1 MVIVSMCTC
10 LIHESLTRIPGLTYR
25 RRLGAWAIWF
35 LLGGIGL
42 VGCGPLEP
50 IVEQEV
56 SDLQLTV
63 DTLKTSIRD
72 SQRTIAEL
80 RSELE
85 SRRQEL
91 ADSQIARAQMEGRI
105 REAERRLTE
114 ARHII
119 DLQREE
125 LTSSRTERQRVS
137 QAGTALQNQ
146 LKQLQKQLS
155 KMGKQFERGGET
167 GAAPANLSSANTRPS
182 AVRPVNM
189 DSSPHGAEKSRVAVA
204 PAEAL
209 PSAAIIDGGER
220 SVAAADNPTSLSV
233 KPGDTLWS
241 IAKRFH
247 TTVQELM
254 VANEL
259 ADNRIL
265 IGQAIRLPG
274 HVASGTSPLDKT
286 E

>member
-1 MVIVSMCTC
+1 MLSMR
-10 LIHESLTRIPGLTYR
+10 IGSVHELLTRTPALTCR
-25 RRLGAWAIWF
+25 RGLGAWAIWF
-35 LLGGIGL
+35 LLGGMGL

-63 DTLKTSIRD
+63 DTLKTSLRD

-80 RSELE
+80 RLELD

-114 ARHII
+114 ARHVI

-146 LKQLQKQLS
+146 LKQLQKQLA

-167 GAAPANLSSANTRPS
+167 GAAPANLSSTNTRPP
-182 AVRPVNM
+182 AVRSVNM
-189 DSSPHGAEKSRVAVA
+189 DSSHHGAEKSRMAVA
-204 PAEAL
+204 PAEIL
-209 PSAAIIDGGER
+209 PSETMIDGGEH
-220 SVAAADNPTSLSV
+220 SMAAADYPASISV

-241 IAKRFH
+241 IAQRFH
-247 TTVQELM
+247 TTVQELI

-259 ADNRIL
+259 HDKRIL
-265 IGQAIRLPG
+265 IGQALRLPSRA
-274 HVASGTSPLDKT
+274 ASGASPLDKA

>member
-1 MVIVSMCTC
+1 MLSMR
-10 LIHESLTRIPGLTYR
+10 IGSVHELLTRIPALTCR
-25 RRLGAWAIWF
+25 RVLGAWAIWL
-35 LLGGIGL
+35 LLGGMGL

-63 DTLKTSIRD
+63 DTLKTSLRD

-80 RSELE
+80 RSELD

-114 ARHII
+114 ARHVI

-146 LKQLQKQLS
+146 LKQLQKQLA

-167 GAAPANLSSANTRPS
+167 GAAPANLSSTNTRPP
-182 AVRPVNM
+182 AVRSVNM
-189 DSSPHGAEKSRVAVA
+189 DSSHHGAEKSRVAVA
-204 PAEAL
+204 PAEIL
-209 PSAAIIDGGER
+209 PSEAGIDGGEH
-220 SVAAADNPTSLSV
+220 SMAAADYPASISV

-241 IAKRFH
+241 IAQRFH
-247 TTVQELM
+247 ITVQELI

-259 ADNRIL
+259 HDKRIL
-265 IGQAIRLPG
+265 IGQALRLPIRA
-274 HVASGTSPLDKT
+274 ASGASPLDKA

>member
-1 MVIVSMCTC
+1 MLSMRTC
-10 LIHESLTRIPGLTYR
+10 SVHEWPARVPRFTCR
-25 RRLGAWAIWF
+25 RGLGAWAIWF
-35 LLGGIGL
+35 VLGGTAF

-63 DTLKTSIRD
+63 DTLKTSLRD

-80 RSELE
+80 RLELE

-91 ADSQIARAQMEGRI
+91 ADSQIARAQMDGRI
-105 REAERRLTE
+105 REAERRLME

-146 LKQLQKQLS
+146 LKQLQKQLA
-155 KMGKQFERGGET
+155 KMGKQFERGGEI
-167 GAAPANLSSANTRPS
+167 GAAPANLSSTNTPQP
-182 AVRPVNM
+182 AVRPVNL
-189 DSSPHGAEKSRVAVA
+189 DSAHKPGAEKPWVAVA
-204 PAEAL
+204 PADTL
-209 PSAAIIDGGER
+209 PSEANIDGGER
-220 SVAAADNPTSLSV
+220 PVAATDYPASLSV

-241 IAKRFH
+241 IAQRFH

-265 IGQAIRLPG
+265 IGQALRLPSRI
-274 HVASGTSPLDKT
+274 ASGTSPLEKA

>member
-1 MVIVSMCTC
+1 MVSMCKCAVHNLLVRT
-10 LIHESLTRIPGLTYR
+10 PGLMCR
-25 RRLGAWAIWF
+25 RGLGIWAIWF
-35 LLGGIGL
+35 LLGGVGL

-63 DTLKTSIRD
+63 DTLKTSLRE

-91 ADSQIARAQMEGRI
+91 ADSQIARAQMDGRI

-137 QAGTALQNQ
+137 LAGTALQNQ
-146 LKQLQKQLS
+146 LKQLQKQLA
-155 KMGKQFERGGET
+155 KMGKQFERGGEA
-167 GAAPANLSSANTRPS
+167 GAAPANLSSTNTRPP
-182 AVRPVNM
+182 AVRPVTI
-189 DSSPHGAEKSRVAVA
+189 DSSHHGAEKSRVAVA
-204 PAEAL
+204 PAGAL
-209 PSAAIIDGGER
+209 PSEAIIDGGEH
-220 SVAAADNPTSLSV
+220 SVEAVDYPASLSV

-241 IAKRFH
+241 IAQRFH

-254 VANEL
+254 AANEL
-259 ADNRIL
+259 HDNRIL
-265 IGQAIRLPG
+265 IGQALRLPSR
-274 HVASGTSPLDKT
+274 VASGMSPLDKA

>member
-1 MVIVSMCTC
+1 MVSMRICSVYEL
-10 LIHESLTRIPGLTYR
+10 LIRIPGLTR
-25 RRLGAWAIWF
+25 RRGLSAWAIWF
-35 LLGGIGL
+35 VLGGTGL

-63 DTLKTSIRD
+63 DTLKTSLRD
-72 SQRTIAEL
+72 SQRTIGEL

-91 ADSQIARAQMEGRI
+91 AGSQIARAQMEGRI

-146 LKQLQKQLS
+146 LKQLQKQLA

-167 GAAPANLSSANTRPS
+167 GAEPANLSSTDTRPPS
-182 AVRPVNM
+182 VRPVNM
-189 DSSPHGAEKSRVAVA
+189 DSSRHGSEKSRVAVA

-209 PSAAIIDGGER
+209 PPEAITDGGGH
-220 SVAAADNPTSLSV
+220 SVAAADYPTSLSV

-241 IAKRFH
+241 IAQRFH

-254 VANEL
+254 VVNEL
-259 ADNRIL
+259 HDKRIL
-265 IGQAIRLPG
+265 IGQALRLPSR
-274 HVASGTSPLDKT
+274 VASGASPLDKA

>member
-1 MVIVSMCTC
+1 MNGYV
-10 LIHESLTRIPGLTYR
+10 LLLWGP
-25 RRLGAWAIWF
+25 LG
-35 LLGGIGL
+35 LLG
-42 VGCGPLEP
+42 CGALEP
-50 IVEQEV
+50 VVEQEV

-63 DTLKTSIRD
+63 DTLKTSLRD
-72 SQRTIAEL
+72 AQRTVAEL

-91 ADSQIARAQMEGRI
+91 ADSQIARAHLDGRI

-114 ARHII
+114 ARHVI

-125 LTSSRTERQRVS
+125 LSSSRVERQRVA
-137 QAGTALQNQ
+137 QTGAALQNQ

-155 KMGKQFERGGET
+155 KIGKPSDRAGDT
-167 GAAPANLSSANTRPS
+167 GAAPANLSSAKVRPS

-189 DSSPHGAEKSRVAVA
+189 DATERNVELPYPAVA
-204 PAEAL
+204 PPAMVQADERGEGETAGVAE
-209 PSAAIIDGGER
+209 DGAR
-220 SVAAADNPTSLSV
+220 SSLSV

-241 IAKRFH
+241 IAQRFH
-247 TTVQELM
+247 TTVQDLK

-259 ADNRIL
+259 KDNRIHV
-265 IGQAIRLPG
+265 GQALRLPNR
-274 HVASGTSPLDKT
+274 VPSGTPSLDKS

>member
-1 MVIVSMCTC
+1 MGVWI
-10 LIHESLTRIPGLTYR
+10 L
-25 RRLGAWAIWF
+25 WF
-35 LLGGIGL
+35 SLGGMGL

-63 DTLKTSIRD
+63 DTLKTSLRD
-72 SQRTIAEL
+72 SQRTITEL

-137 QAGTALQNQ
+137 QAGAALQNQ
-146 LKQLQKQLS
+146 LKQLQKQLA

-167 GAAPANLSSANTRPS
+167 GAAPANLSSATTRPS
-182 AVRPVNM
+182 AVRPVTM
-189 DSSPHGAEKSRVAVA
+189 ESSPRGVEIPRVAVA
-204 PAEAL
+204 PLEAL
-209 PSAAIIDGGER
+209 PSDASIDDGED
-220 SVAAADNPTSLSV
+220 SMAAASHPTSLSV
-233 KPGDTLWS
+233 KPGDTLWG

-247 TTVQELM
+247 TTVQDLM
-254 VANEL
+254 AANEL
-259 ADNRIL
+259 TGTRIL
-265 IGQAIRLPG
+265 IGQAIRLPR
-274 HVASGTSPLDKT
+274 HVASETAPLDKA

>member
-1 MVIVSMCTC
+1 MLSMRICSVHTL
-10 LIHESLTRIPGLTYR
+10 LIRIPGLMCR
-25 RRLGAWAIWF
+25 RGLSAWAIWF

-63 DTLKTSIRD
+63 DTLKSSLRD

-137 QAGTALQNQ
+137 QTGTALQNQ
-146 LKQLQKQLS
+146 LKQLQKQLA

-167 GAAPANLSSANTRPS
+167 GAAPANLSSTDTRPPS
-182 AVRPVNM
+182 VRPVNM
-189 DSSPHGAEKSRVAVA
+189 DSSRHGSEKSRVAVA

-209 PSAAIIDGGER
+209 PSEAIIDDGGH
-220 SVAAADNPTSLSV
+220 SVAAADYPTSLSV

-241 IAKRFH
+241 IAQRFH

-254 VANEL
+254 VVNEL
-259 ADNRIL
+259 HDNRIL
-265 IGQAIRLPG
+265 IGQALRLPSR
-274 HVASGTSPLDKT
+274 VASGASPLDKA

>member
-1 MVIVSMCTC
+1 MLVLWLMI
-10 LIHESLTRIPGLTYR
+10 
-25 RRLGAWAIWF
+25 GA
-35 LLGGIGL
+35 IGF

-63 DTLKTSIRD
+63 DTLKTSLRD

-91 ADSQIARAQMEGRI
+91 ADSQIARAQMDGRI

-146 LKQLQKQLS
+146 LKQLQKQLA

-167 GAAPANLSSANTRPS
+167 GIAPANLSSTNTRAS

-189 DSSPHGAEKSRVAVA
+189 DSTNPGADLPRVAAA
-204 PAEAL
+204 PAEIFPAQ
-209 PSAAIIDGGER
+209 AAIDAGGLPIAP
-220 SVAAADNPTSLSV
+220 VDYPASLSV

-247 TTVQELM
+247 ITVEELM
-254 VANEL
+254 VVNEL
-259 ADNRIL
+259 HDNRIL
-265 IGQAIRLPG
+265 IGQAIRLPSRI
-274 HVASGTSPLDKT
+274 ASGLSPLDKA

>member
-1 MVIVSMCTC
+1 MLFMRICSVHG
-10 LIHESLTRIPGLTYR
+10 LLARIPGLTSR
-25 RRLGAWAIWF
+25 RRLGAWTIWF
-35 LLGGIGL
+35 LLGGTGL

-63 DTLKTSIRD
+63 DTLKTSLRD

-146 LKQLQKQLS
+146 LKQLQKQLA

-167 GAAPANLSSANTRPS
+167 GAAPANLSSTNARPP

-189 DSSPHGAEKSRVAVA
+189 DSSHHGAEKTRVAVA

-209 PSAAIIDGGER
+209 PSDAIVDGGAR
-220 SVAAADNPTSLSV
+220 SVAAADYPASHSV

-241 IAKRFH
+241 IAQRFH

-265 IGQAIRLPG
+265 IGQALRLPSR
-274 HVASGTSPLDKT
+274 VSSGLSPLDKA

>member
-1 MVIVSMCTC
+1 MLSMRTC
-10 LIHESLTRIPGLTYR
+10 SLHESPVRVPRLRWR
-25 RRLGAWAIWF
+25 RGLGAWAIWF
-35 LLGGIGL
+35 LLGGTGL

-63 DTLKTSIRD
+63 DTLKTSLRD

-125 LTSSRTERQRVS
+125 LSSSRTERQRVS

-146 LKQLQKQLS
+146 LKQLQKQLA

-167 GAAPANLSSANTRPS
+167 GAAPANLSSTNARPP

-189 DSSPHGAEKSRVAVA
+189 DSSHHGDEKTRVAVA

-209 PSAAIIDGGER
+209 PSDAIVDGGER
-220 SVAAADNPTSLSV
+220 SVAAADYPASLSV

-241 IAKRFH
+241 IAQRFH

-254 VANEL
+254 AANEL

-265 IGQAIRLPG
+265 IGQALRLPSR
-274 HVASGTSPLDKT
+274 VASGTSPLDKA

>member
-1 MVIVSMCTC
+1 MLSMRLCSV
-10 LIHESLTRIPGLTYR
+10 HELLTRIPGLACR
-25 RRLGAWAIWF
+25 RRLGAWAIWC

-63 DTLKTSIRD
+63 DTLKTSLRD
-72 SQRTIAEL
+72 SQRTIGEL
-80 RSELE
+80 RSEIE

-155 KMGKQFERGGET
+155 KMGKQFERGAET

-182 AVRPVNM
+182 AGRPVSM
-189 DSSPHGAEKSRVAVA
+189 DSPPHGAEKSRVAVA

-209 PSAAIIDGGER
+209 PSEASIDGREH
-220 SVAAADNPTSLSV
+220 SAADHPTSLSV

-241 IAKRFH
+241 IAQRFH

-265 IGQAIRLPG
+265 IGQALRLPG
-274 HVASGTSPLDKT
+274 HVASGTPPLDKA

>member
-1 MVIVSMCTC
+1 V
-10 LIHESLTRIPGLTYR
+10 
-25 RRLGAWAIWF
+25 WAIWL
-35 LLGGIGL
+35 LLGGAGL
-42 VGCGPLEP
+42 AGCGPLEP

-63 DTLKTSIRD
+63 DTLKTSLRD

-137 QAGTALQNQ
+137 QAGAALQSQ
-146 LKQLQKQLS
+146 LKQLQKQLA
-155 KMGKQFERGGET
+155 KMGKQFERGGESG

-189 DSSPHGAEKSRVAVA
+189 DPSHHDVEKVRVAAV
-204 PAEAL
+204 PAEA
-209 PSAAIIDGGER
+209 PASDVSIDGEELPK
-220 SVAAADNPTSLSV
+220 APADYPTSLSV
-233 KPGDTLWS
+233 KPGDTLWG
-241 IAKRFH
+241 IAQRFH

-254 VANEL
+254 AVNEL
-259 ADNRIL
+259 ADTRIL
-265 IGQAIRLPG
+265 IGQALRLPSR
-274 HVASGTSPLDKT
+274 VASGASPLDKA

>member
-1 MVIVSMCTC
+1 MVSMCIC
-10 LIHESLTRIPGLTYR
+10 SVYEWLTRIPGLTR
-25 RRLGAWAIWF
+25 RRGLAVCGICF
-35 LLGGIGL
+35 LLGGTGL

-63 DTLKTSIRD
+63 DTLKTSLRD
-72 SQRTIAEL
+72 SQRTIGEL

-146 LKQLQKQLS
+146 LKQLQKQLA
-155 KMGKQFERGGET
+155 KMGKQLERGGEA
-167 GAAPANLSSANTRPS
+167 GAAPASLSSTDTRPPS
-182 AVRPVNM
+182 VRPVNM
-189 DSSPHGAEKSRVAVA
+189 DSSRHGSERSRAAVA
-204 PAEAL
+204 QAEAL
-209 PSAAIIDGGER
+209 PPDVITDGGGH
-220 SVAAADNPTSLSV
+220 SVASADYPASLSV

-241 IAKRFH
+241 IAQRFH

-254 VANEL
+254 VVNEL
-259 ADNRIL
+259 HDKRIL
-265 IGQAIRLPG
+265 VGQALRLPSR
-274 HVASGTSPLDKT
+274 VASGISPLDKA

>member
-1 MVIVSMCTC
+1 
-10 LIHESLTRIPGLTYR
+10 
-25 RRLGAWAIWF
+25 
-35 LLGGIGL
+35 
-42 VGCGPLEP
+42 
-50 IVEQEV
+50 V

-63 DTLKTSIRD
+63 DTLKTSLRD
-72 SQRTIAEL
+72 SQRTIGEL

-146 LKQLQKQLS
+146 LKQLQKQLA

-167 GAAPANLSSANTRPS
+167 GAAPANLSSADTRPS
-182 AVRPVNM
+182 SVRPVNM
-189 DSSPHGAEKSRVAVA
+189 DSSRHGSEKSRVAVA

-209 PSAAIIDGGER
+209 PPEAITDGGGH
-220 SVAAADNPTSLSV
+220 SVAAADYPTSLSV

-241 IAKRFH
+241 IAQRFH

-254 VANEL
+254 VVNEL
-259 ADNRIL
+259 HDKRIL
-265 IGQAIRLPG
+265 IGQALRLPSR
-274 HVASGTSPLDKT
+274 VASGTSPLDKA

>member
-1 MVIVSMCTC
+1 MLSMP
-10 LIHESLTRIPGLTYR
+10 IDSVHELLPRSPRRTSQ
-25 RRLGAWAIWF
+25 RRLGVWSIWF
-35 LLGGIGL
+35 LLAGVGL
-42 VGCGPLEP
+42 AGCGPLEP

-63 DTLKTSIRD
+63 DTLKTSLRD

-85 SRRQEL
+85 FRRQEL

-137 QAGTALQNQ
+137 QAGAALQGQ
-146 LKQLQKQLS
+146 LKQLQKQLA
-155 KMGKQFERGGET
+155 KMGKQFERGGDT

-182 AVRPVNM
+182 TVRPVTM
-189 DSSPHGAEKSRVAVA
+189 DSSPHDVETSRPAVA
-204 PAEAL
+204 PVEAL
-209 PSAAIIDGGER
+209 SSNMSSNSGEGLL
-220 SVAAADNPTSLSV
+220 VPADHPASLSV

-241 IAKRFH
+241 IAQRFH

-254 VANEL
+254 AVNEL
-259 ADNRIL
+259 ANTRIL
-265 IGQAIRLPG
+265 IGQAIRLPRY
-274 HVASGTSPLDKT
+274 VASGAAPLDKA

>member
-1 MVIVSMCTC
+1 MVFMPIFSAHDMVPLMLNRMNRRC
-10 LIHESLTRIPGLTYR
+10 PGVLA
-25 RRLGAWAIWF
+25 LW
-35 LLGGIGL
+35 LMIGVIGF

-63 DTLKTSIRD
+63 DTLKTSLRD

-146 LKQLQKQLS
+146 LKQLQKQLA

-167 GAAPANLSSANTRPS
+167 GAAPANLSSTDTRPPS
-182 AVRPVNM
+182 VRPVNM
-189 DSSPHGAEKSRVAVA
+189 DSSRHGAEKSRMAVA
-204 PAEAL
+204 TAEAL
-209 PSAAIIDGGER
+209 PSEAIIDGGER
-220 SVAAADNPTSLSV
+220 SVAATDYPASLSV

-241 IAKRFH
+241 IAQRFH

-254 VANEL
+254 VVNEL
-259 ADNRIL
+259 TDNRIL
-265 IGQAIRLPG
+265 IGQALRLPSR
-274 HVASGTSPLDKT
+274 VASGTSSLDKA

>member
-1 MVIVSMCTC
+1 MRIMADSSIGALVKQVGRCMGIRWVSGYA
-10 LIHESLTRIPGLTYR
+10 LL
-25 RRLGAWAIWF
+25 
-35 LLGGIGL
+35 LLGGPLGL
-42 VGCGPLEP
+42 LGCGALEP
-50 IVEQEV
+50 VVEQEV

-63 DTLKTSIRD
+63 DTLKTSLRD
-72 SQRTIAEL
+72 SQRTVAEL

-91 ADSQIARAQMEGRI
+91 ADSQIARAQLDGRI

-114 ARHII
+114 ARHVI

-125 LTSSRTERQRVS
+125 LSSSRVERQRVA
-137 QAGTALQNQ
+137 QTGAALQSQ

-155 KMGKQFERGGET
+155 KIGKQSDRAGDP
-167 GAAPANLSSANTRPS
+167 GAAPANLSSAKVRPS

-189 DSSPHGAEKSRVAVA
+189 GVPDHNAEMPYPAVA
-204 PAEAL
+204 PPTMVQADEGG
-209 PSAAIIDGGER
+209 DGESHAVTEDGSR
-220 SVAAADNPTSLSV
+220 SSLSV

-241 IAKRFH
+241 IAQRFH
-247 TTVQELM
+247 TTVQDLK

-259 ADNRIL
+259 RDNRIH
-265 IGQAIRLPG
+265 IGQALRLPNR
-274 HVASGTSPLDKT
+274 VSSGTPSLDKS

>member
-1 MVIVSMCTC
+1 MLSMHTCSLHELPARVSRLTC
-10 LIHESLTRIPGLTYR
+10 R
-25 RRLGAWAIWF
+25 RGVGAWAIWF
-35 LLGGIGL
+35 LLGGTGL

-63 DTLKTSIRD
+63 DTLKTSLRD

-91 ADSQIARAQMEGRI
+91 ADSQIARAQMDGRI

-137 QAGTALQNQ
+137 QAGTALQDQ
-146 LKQLQKQLS
+146 LKQLQKQLA

-167 GAAPANLSSANTRPS
+167 GAAPANLSSTSTRPP

-189 DSSPHGAEKSRVAVA
+189 DSSSKHGAEKSRVAVA
-204 PAEAL
+204 PAEPL
-209 PSAAIIDGGER
+209 PSDAIIDGGER
-220 SVAAADNPTSLSV
+220 SVAAADYPVSIPV

-241 IAKRFH
+241 IAQRFH

-259 ADNRIL
+259 HDNRIL
-265 IGQAIRLPG
+265 IGQALRLPSR
-274 HVASGTSPLDKT
+274 VASRTSPLDKA

>member
-1 MVIVSMCTC
+1 MSRQFNHAALVPAYG
-10 LIHESLTRIPGLTYR
+10 LLTRRIS
-25 RRLGAWAIWF
+25 GAWTVWF
-35 LLGGIGL
+35 VMGIASFA
-42 VGCGPLEP
+42 GCGPLEP

-63 DTLKTSIRD
+63 DTLKTSLRD

-80 RSELE
+80 RAELE

-91 ADSQIARAQMEGRI
+91 ADSQIARAQMDGRI

-114 ARHII
+114 ARHVI

-125 LTSSRTERQRVS
+125 LASSRTERQRVS
-137 QAGTALQNQ
+137 QAGSALQNQ

-155 KMGKQFERGGET
+155 KMGKQFERGGEA

-189 DSSPHGAEKSRVAVA
+189 SPVNHGAEITHAAAAPSEML
-204 PAEAL
+204 PAEAVVDSGS
-209 PSAAIIDGGER
+209 PSTVPGGTSS
-220 SVAAADNPTSLSV
+220 SVSV

-241 IAKRFH
+241 IARRLH
-247 TTVQELM
+247 VTVRDLM
-254 VANEL
+254 VENEL
-259 ADNRIL
+259 PGPQIL
-265 IGQAIRLPG
+265 VGQALRIPSR
-274 HVASGTSPLDKT
+274 VASESSSLDKS

>member
-1 MVIVSMCTC
+1 MISMCTC
-10 LIHESLTRIPGLTYR
+10 AVYEWLTRIPGLTR
-25 RRLGAWAIWF
+25 RTGLVACGICF
-35 LLGGIGL
+35 LLGGTGL

-63 DTLKTSIRD
+63 DTLKTSLRD
-72 SQRTIAEL
+72 SQRTIGEL

-85 SRRQEL
+85 ARRQEL

-146 LKQLQKQLS
+146 LKQLQKQLA

-167 GAAPANLSSANTRPS
+167 GAAPANLSSADTRPPS
-182 AVRPVNM
+182 VRPVNM
-189 DSSPHGAEKSRVAVA
+189 DSRHGSEKSRVAVA

-209 PSAAIIDGGER
+209 SPEAISDGGGH
-220 SVAAADNPTSLSV
+220 SVAATDYPTSLSV

-241 IAKRFH
+241 IAQRFH

-254 VANEL
+254 VVNEL
-259 ADNRIL
+259 HDKRIL
-265 IGQAIRLPG
+265 IGQALRLPSR
-274 HVASGTSPLDKT
+274 VASGASPLDKA

>member
-1 MVIVSMCTC
+1 MLSMFIC
-10 LIHESLTRIPGLTYR
+10 LDHEWLARISGLTSR
-25 RRLGAWAIWF
+25 RRVGAWAIWF
-35 LLGGIGL
+35 LLGAVGF

-63 DTLKTSIRD
+63 DTLKTSLRD

-85 SRRQEL
+85 ARRQEL

-146 LKQLQKQLS
+146 LKQLQKQLA
-155 KMGKQFERGGET
+155 KMGKQFDRGGET
-167 GAAPANLSSANTRPS
+167 GAAPASLSSTTPRPS
-182 AVRPVNM
+182 AVRPVTM
-189 DSSPHGAEKSRVAVA
+189 DSSLHGAEKPRVAVA

-209 PSAAIIDGGER
+209 PSDAIVDGGER
-220 SVAAADNPTSLSV
+220 SVAAADYPASLSV

-241 IAKRFH
+241 IAQRFH

-254 VANEL
+254 AANEL

-265 IGQAIRLPG
+265 IGQALRLPSR
-274 HVASGTSPLDKT
+274 VASGTSPLDKA

>member
-1 MVIVSMCTC
+1 MLSMRIRSVHNLLARVSGFTC
-10 LIHESLTRIPGLTYR
+10 R
-25 RRLGAWAIWF
+25 RRLGAGTVWF
-35 LLGGIGL
+35 LLGGISL
-42 VGCGPLEP
+42 AGCGPLEP

-63 DTLKTSIRD
+63 DTLKTSLRE
-72 SQRTIAEL
+72 SQRMIAEL

-146 LKQLQKQLS
+146 LKQLQKQLA

-167 GAAPANLSSANTRPS
+167 GAAPASLSSATTRPS

-189 DSSPHGAEKSRVAVA
+189 DTSPHNAETSRADVI
-204 PAEAL
+204 PTETL
-209 PSAAIIDGGER
+209 PSDAIIDSREPL
-220 SVAAADNPTSLSV
+220 SAEAARPASLSV

-241 IAKRFH
+241 IAQRFRV
-247 TTVQELM
+247 TVQQLM

-259 ADNRIL
+259 ADSRIL
-265 IGQAIRLPG
+265 IGQALRLPSP
-274 HVASGTSPLDKT
+274 VASGTSPLDKA

>member
-1 MVIVSMCTC
+1 MLSMRICSVHAL
-10 LIHESLTRIPGLTYR
+10 LIRIPGLMCR
-25 RRLGAWAIWF
+25 RGLSAWAVWF

-63 DTLKTSIRD
+63 DTLKSSLRD

-146 LKQLQKQLS
+146 LKQLQKQLA

-167 GAAPANLSSANTRPS
+167 GAAPANLSSTDTRPPS
-182 AVRPVNM
+182 VRPVNL
-189 DSSPHGAEKSRVAVA
+189 DSSRHGSEKSRVAVA

-209 PSAAIIDGGER
+209 PSDASIDGGER
-220 SVAAADNPTSLSV
+220 SVAAADYPASLSV

-241 IAKRFH
+241 IAQRFH
-247 TTVQELM
+247 ITVQELM
-254 VANEL
+254 VVNEL
-259 ADNRIL
+259 HDNRIL
-265 IGQAIRLPG
+265 IGQALRLPSR
-274 HVASGTSPLDKT
+274 VASGASPLDKA

>member
-1 MVIVSMCTC
+1 MKVMFNCSKYNRPFRLQQC
-10 LIHESLTRIPGLTYR
+10 LAVRSAAWALSFIIGATGLT
-25 RRLGAWAIWF
+25 
-35 LLGGIGL
+35 
-42 VGCGPLEP
+42 GCGPLEP

-63 DTLKTSIRD
+63 DTLKTSLRE
-72 SQRTIAEL
+72 SQRTVAEL

-91 ADSQIARAQMEGRI
+91 ADSQIARAQMDGRI

-114 ARHII
+114 ARHVI

-125 LTSSRTERQRVS
+125 LAASRTERQRVS
-137 QAGTALQNQ
+137 QAGAALHNQ
-146 LKQLQKQLS
+146 LKQLQKQLG
-155 KMGKQFERGGET
+155 KMGKQFEHGGES
-167 GAAPANLSSANTRPS
+167 GAAPANLSSKNSHSS

-189 DSSPHGAEKSRVAVA
+189 NSTERITEPLQGM
-204 PAEAL
+204 AL
-209 PSAAIIDGGER
+209 PTAKVPLEEVLNSDPSPGELPDHP
-220 SVAAADNPTSLSV
+220 ASLSV
-233 KPGDTLWS
+233 KPGDTLWG

-247 TTVQELM
+247 VTVQDLM
-254 VANEL
+254 AANEL
-259 ADNRIL
+259 PDTRIF

-274 HVASGTSPLDKT
+274 RVASGAGSVDKS

>member
-1 MVIVSMCTC
+1 MA
-10 LIHESLTRIPGLTYR
+10 
-25 RRLGAWAIWF
+25 GAM
-35 LLGGIGL
+35 GI

-63 DTLKTSIRD
+63 DTLKTSLRD

-80 RSELE
+80 RAELE

-91 ADSQIARAQMEGRI
+91 ADSQIARAQMDGRI

-114 ARHII
+114 ARHVI

-125 LTSSRTERQRVS
+125 LASSRSERQRVS
-137 QAGTALQNQ
+137 LVGAAMQNQ
-146 LKQLQKQLS
+146 LKQLQKQLA
-155 KMGKQFERGGET
+155 KMGKQFERGAES
-167 GAAPANLSSANTRPS
+167 GAAPASLPLANPRPS
-182 AVRPVNM
+182 GVRPVNM
-189 DSSPHGAEKSRVAVA
+189 GSVDGGGETPYVAVSSVVGA
-204 PAEAL
+204 QPEEAINGGVSSNARPEYPA
-209 PSAAIIDGGER
+209 
-220 SVAAADNPTSLSV
+220 NLSV

-241 IAKRFH
+241 IAQRFH
-247 TTVQELM
+247 ITVQDLM

-259 ADNRIL
+259 GDTRIL
-265 IGQAIRLPG
+265 VGQALRLPSRA
-274 HVASGTSPLDKT
+274 VSEESPHDKS

>member
-1 MVIVSMCTC
+1 MVSMCIC
-10 LIHESLTRIPGLTYR
+10 SVCEWLGRISGFTRRKGLAAC
-25 RRLGAWAIWF
+25 GICF
-35 LLGGIGL
+35 LLGGPGL

-63 DTLKTSIRD
+63 DTLKTSLRD
-72 SQRTIAEL
+72 SQRTIGEL

-146 LKQLQKQLS
+146 LKQLQKQLA

-167 GAAPANLSSANTRPS
+167 GAAPANLSSADTRPS
-182 AVRPVNM
+182 SVRPVNM
-189 DSSPHGAEKSRVAVA
+189 DSSRHGSEKSRVAVA

-209 PSAAIIDGGER
+209 PPEAIPDGGGH
-220 SVAAADNPTSLSV
+220 SVAAADYPTSLSV

-241 IAKRFH
+241 IAQRFH

-254 VANEL
+254 VVNEL
-259 ADNRIL
+259 HDKRIL
-265 IGQAIRLPG
+265 IGQALRLPSR
-274 HVASGTSPLDKT
+274 VASGTSPLDKA

>member
-1 MVIVSMCTC
+1 MPSMRTYSDRERF
-10 LIHESLTRIPGLTYR
+10 LRIPGR
-25 RRLGAWAIWF
+25 VCRSGLGAWAIWF
-35 LLGGIGL
+35 LFGGGGL

-63 DTLKTSIRD
+63 DTLKTSLRD

-125 LTSSRTERQRVS
+125 LASSRTERQRAS

-146 LKQLQKQLS
+146 LKQLQKQLT
-155 KMGKQFERGGET
+155 KMGKHFERSGET
-167 GAAPANLSSANTRPS
+167 STAPANLSSANTRPA

-189 DSSPHGAEKSRVAVA
+189 DSSHHGAEKPRVAVA
-204 PAEAL
+204 PTEAL
-209 PSAAIIDGGER
+209 PSDAPLEGGER
-220 SVAAADNPTSLSV
+220 SVAEASSPSSLSV

-241 IAKRFH
+241 IAQRFH

-254 VANEL
+254 VVNEL

-265 IGQAIRLPG
+265 IGQALRLPSR
-274 HVASGTSPLDKT
+274 VVSGTSPHDKA

>member
-1 MVIVSMCTC
+1 MLSMRTC
-10 LIHESLTRIPGLTYR
+10 SRHDSPVRVPRLRWRRGL
-25 RRLGAWAIWF
+25 GVWAIWF
-35 LLGGIGL
+35 LLGGTGL

-63 DTLKTSIRD
+63 DTLKTSLRD

-146 LKQLQKQLS
+146 LKQLQKQLA
-155 KMGKQFERGGET
+155 KMGKQFERGRET
-167 GAAPANLSSANTRPS
+167 GAAPASLSSTNIRPP

-189 DSSPHGAEKSRVAVA
+189 ESSHHGAEKSRVAVA

-209 PSAAIIDGGER
+209 ASDVIIDSGER
-220 SVAAADNPTSLSV
+220 SVAVADYPTSLSV

-241 IAKRFH
+241 IAQRFH

-259 ADNRIL
+259 ADSRIL
-265 IGQAIRLPG
+265 IGQALRLPS
-274 HVASGTSPLDKT
+274 HVASGTSPLDKA